1 MMSIFDSAE
10 FNANLF
16 FPRPDRSSAPPGARE
31 IYVEVE
37 DSIKVHARR
46 YPSPTAKFSLL
57 YFHGNGEIVSDY
69 DDMEGPFAE
78 LGAELIVCDYRGYGK
93 SGGSPSLRT
102 ALSDARTV
110 YGALRDSKTLLPRVC
125 VMGRSLGSA
134 SAIELCAHFKDIDAC
149 VIESGYAD
157 PIPLVER
164 RGMKIQATTPEEDA
178 AFNNAKKIARVTC
191 PLLVMHGEED
201 WLISSREAELNYRQ
215 AGSRMKILEILPGV
229 GHNDI
234 IMAEDNAYFNCLR
247 TFFDKIFNSGGC

>member
-1 MMSIFDSAE
+1 MTSIFDSLE

-16 FPRPDRSSAPPGARE
+16 FPRPDRSPAPPGTQE
-31 IYVEVE
+31 IYIEVE
-37 DSIKVHARR
+37 DSVKIHARR
-46 YPSPTAKFSLL
+46 YPSPAAKFSLL
-57 YFHGNGEIVSDY
+57 YFHGNGEIVADY

-110 YGALRDSKTLLPRVC
+110 YRTLRNSKTLLGRVC

-164 RGMKIQATTPEEDA
+164 RGLKIQATTPEEDS

-191 PLLVMHGEED
+191 PLLVMHGGED
-201 WLISSREAELNYRQ
+201 WLISPREAELNYRQ

-247 TFFDKIFNSGGC
+247 TFFDKIPNGGGR